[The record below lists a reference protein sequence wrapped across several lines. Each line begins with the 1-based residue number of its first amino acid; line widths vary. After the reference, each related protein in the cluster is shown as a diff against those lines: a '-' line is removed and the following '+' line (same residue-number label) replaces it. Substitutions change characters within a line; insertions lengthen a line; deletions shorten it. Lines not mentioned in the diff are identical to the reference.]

1 VPLEAPARIA
11 RWLATRGFNAER
23 EAVTLIADAPDP
35 GAALERVVET
45 VPEDAVK
52 VTAEHVRSVLDDR
65 PPAPDPT
72 EDPPERPAST
82 ADGSTAS
89 EGSRPPDPS
98 VSTGTE
104 PDDDDTPGGFPP
116 ETEGSGG
123 SEEGGEPSAEGEATA
138 PDHDTDHGSDRGM
151 IDEEAPTS
159 EGSASAPGGS
169 MASEGS
175 PSSDPSVSA
184 DSPASA
190 SEASTASRP
199 GGSPEPGVRSG
210 GGHGSE
216 SPSGDGHGSGSTFAR
231 EVDRSLRSVEVSND
245 MTGRSTGT
253 GGYRDFVETFRDR
266 YDRLSAKLRSRVT
279 HRPAESLQSA
289 SGGGEAGMIGMVAD
303 IRSTANGHWLVEL
316 EDTTGVFPCL
326 VMNDRGIA
334 ELVDE
339 LLLDEVIAVKGSLS
353 DDGGVLFVDS
363 LHFPD
368 VPRTFEPTT
377 ADRHVRAALVSDV
390 HVGSQ
395 EFMADA
401 WSRFADWLHTE
412 DAAEVEYLLLAGD
425 MVEGVGVYPNQDEE
439 LSIIDIY
446 DQYGAFAEHL
456 KEVPGDMEI
465 VMIPGNHDAVRLAEP
480 QPGFD
485 EELREIMSAHD
496 PRIVS
501 NPATVTVEGV
511 SVLMYHGVSLD
522 EVIAEL
528 PEEKASYDHP
538 HRAMYQLLKKRHVA
552 PQFGGHTRIAPEA
565 KDYLVVDEVPAIFHT
580 GHVHKLGW
588 GKYRDVLAVNSGC
601 WQAQTAFQKS
611 VNIDPDHGFAPV
623 VDLDT
628 LDLTVYDFN

>member
-1 VPLEAPARIA
+1 VPLEAPARVA
-11 RWLATRGFNAER
+11 RALAGRGYNAER
-23 EAVTLIADAPDP
+23 EAVTLIANTPDP
-35 GAALERVVET
+35 GDAIDRVVET

-52 VTAEHVRSVLDDR
+52 VTTEHVRSALGER
-65 PPAPDPT
+65 PPVSDPPSTSEAGSPGAPIEPGNPSAEDATGDEVAATGSVGEVDPPVSPGTDAPDP
-72 EDPPERPAST
+72 DQHGDSPPEMKGSDVGDSAVPGEGDAGIAGTGTTTSAVGEQGDAPGESGSVRAAGSEST
-82 ADGSTAS
+82 AT
-89 EGSRPPDPS
+89 
-98 VSTGTE
+98 
-104 PDDDDTPGGFPP
+104 PDDP
-116 ETEGSGG
+116 
-123 SEEGGEPSAEGEATA
+123 
-138 PDHDTDHGSDRGM
+138 R
-151 IDEEAPTS
+151 
-159 EGSASAPGGS
+159 ASAPGPGESSAAPSEDGS
-169 MASEGS
+169 A
-175 PSSDPSVSA
+175 
-184 DSPASA
+184 
-190 SEASTASRP
+190 
-199 GGSPEPGVRSG
+199 
-210 GGHGSE
+210 
-216 SPSGDGHGSGSTFAR
+216 SGSTSEFVR
-231 EVDRSLRSVEVSND
+231 QVDRSLRSIEVTND

-253 GGYRDFVETFRDR
+253 GEYRDFVETFRDR
-266 YDRLSAKLRSRVT
+266 YDRLSAKLRGRVT
-279 HRPAESLQSA
+279 HRPARSLQSA
-289 SGGGEAGMIGMVAD
+289 PGGGEAGMIGMVSD
-303 IRSTANGHWLVEL
+303 VRSTANGHWLVEL

-326 VMNDRGIA
+326 VMKDKGIA

-339 LLLDEVIAVKGSLS
+339 LLLDEVIAVDGSLS
-353 DDGGVLFVDS
+353 DDGGILFVDS

-368 VPRTFEPTT
+368 VPRTFKPKT

-439 LSIIDIY
+439 LSIVDIY
-446 DQYGAFAEHL
+446 EQYEAFSEHL
-456 KEVPGDMEI
+456 KEVPGDIEV

-496 PRIVS
+496 ARIVS
-501 NPATVTVEGV
+501 NPSTVTIEGV

-538 HRAMYQLLKKRHVA
+538 HRAMYQLLRKRHVA

-565 KDYLVVDEVPAIFHT
+565 RDYLVIDEVPAIFHT

-588 GKYRDVLAVNSGC
+588 GKYRNVLAVNSGC

-628 LDLTVYDFN
+628 LELTVYDFN

>member
-1 VPLEAPARIA
+1 MPLEAPARVA
-11 RWLATRGFNAER
+11 RQLATRGYNAER
-23 EAVTLIADAPDP
+23 EAVTLIADAPDTR
-35 GAALERVVET
+35 AALERVVET
-45 VPEDAVK
+45 VPEDALK
-52 VTAEHVRSVLDDR
+52 VTAAHVRSVLDDR

-72 EDPPERPAST
+72 ATPSDGPPADAGPGDGPTPT
-82 ADGSTAS
+82 A
-89 EGSRPPDPS
+89 DPS
-98 VSTGTE
+98 VSTGTDPTE
-104 PDDDDTPGGFPP
+104 GDTEHGFPP
-116 ETEGSGG
+116 ETK
-123 SEEGGEPSAEGEATA
+123 
-138 PDHDTDHGSDRGM
+138 
-151 IDEEAPTS
+151 
-159 EGSASAPGGS
+159 
-169 MASEGS
+169 
-175 PSSDPSVSA
+175 
-184 DSPASA
+184 
-190 SEASTASRP
+190 
-199 GGSPEPGVRSG
+199 
-210 GGHGSE
+210 
-216 SPSGDGHGSGSTFAR
+216 GSGSAGGTRGIPDEEGPGPGDGATDGAERTPPNEARTGTGGGSTPSAGTAGGSGRESDGQAAGSERSSAFVR
-231 EVDRSLRSVEVSND
+231 EVGRSLRSVAVSND

-253 GGYRDFVETFRDR
+253 GEYRDFVRTFRDR
-266 YDRLSAKLRSRVT
+266 YDRLSGKLRGRVT
-279 HRPAESLQSA
+279 HRPAESLQA
-289 SGGGEAGMIGMVAD
+289 ATGGGEAGMIGMVSD
-303 IRSTANGHWLVEL
+303 VRSTANGHWIVEL

-326 VMNDRGIA
+326 VMKDRGIA

-339 LLLDEVIAVKGSLS
+339 LLLDEVIAVDGSLS
-353 DDGGVLFVDS
+353 EDAGVLFVDS

-368 VPRTFEPTT
+368 VPRTFRPKT

-439 LSIIDIY
+439 LSIVDIY
-446 DQYGAFAEHL
+446 EQYEAFSEHL
-456 KEVPGDMEI
+456 KEVPGDMEV

-485 EELREIMSAHD
+485 EELREIMSVHD
-496 PRIVS
+496 ARVVS
-501 NPATVTVEGV
+501 NPSTVTVEGV

-552 PQFGGHTRIAPEA
+552 PQFGGHTRIAPEE
-565 KDYLVVDEVPAIFHT
+565 KDYLVIDEVPAIFHT

-588 GKYRDVLAVNSGC
+588 GKYRNVLAVNSGC

-611 VNIDPDHGFAPV
+611 VNIDPDHAFAPV

-628 LDLTVYDFN
+628 LELTVYDFN

>member
-1 VPLEAPARIA
+1 MPLEAPARVA
-11 RWLATRGFNAER
+11 HELATRGYNAER

-35 GAALERVVET
+35 AAAIARVVDT

-52 VTAEHVRSVLDDR
+52 VTTEHVRSILDDH

-72 EDPPERPAST
+72 VTT
-82 ADGSTAS
+82 ADGDDSGAEGPTAGDTGPGTAS
-89 EGSRPPDPS
+89 VAADATTEDDLPSDEHPS
-98 VSTGTE
+98 VSTGT
-104 PDDDDTPGGFPP
+104 PSGNGGGVCDSPP
-116 ETEGSGG
+116 ETGGSANADRNPEDGGGTGAGTGTGARAAGPGASPAGSGDEHARG
-123 SEEGGEPSAEGEATA
+123 SPSA
-138 PDHDTDHGSDRGM
+138 PVDDS
-151 IDEEAPTS
+151 
-159 EGSASAPGGS
+159 SAS
-169 MASEGS
+169 SEGS
-175 PSSDPSVSA
+175 PAGAGDTPPEFVRDVDPA
-184 DSPASA
+184 
-190 SEASTASRP
+190 
-199 GGSPEPGVRSG
+199 
-210 GGHGSE
+210 
-216 SPSGDGHGSGSTFAR
+216 
-231 EVDRSLRSVEVSND
+231 LRSVEVTND

-253 GGYRDFVETFRDR
+253 GEYRDFVETFRDR

-279 HRPAESLQSA
+279 HRPAESLQA
-289 SGGGEAGMIGMVAD
+289 APGGGEAGMIGMVSD
-303 IRSTANGHWLVEL
+303 VRSTAGGHWLVEL

-326 VMNDRGIA
+326 VMKDREFA
-334 ELVDE
+334 ELVDD
-339 LLLDEVIAVKGSLS
+339 LLLDEVIAVEGSLS
-353 DDGGVLFVDS
+353 DDGGILFVDA

-368 VPRTFEPTT
+368 VPRTFEPRT

-395 EFMADA
+395 EFMGEA

-412 DAAEVEYLLLAGD
+412 EAAEVEYLLLAGD

-439 LSIIDIY
+439 LSIVDIY
-446 DQYGAFAEHL
+446 EQYEAFSEHL
-456 KEVPGDMEI
+456 KEVPGDVEV

-496 PRIVS
+496 ARIVS
-501 NPATVTVEGV
+501 NPSTVTVEGV

-552 PQFGGHTRIAPEA
+552 PQFGGHTRIAPEE
-565 KDYLVVDEVPAIFHT
+565 KDYLVIDEVPAIFHT

-588 GKYRDVLAVNSGC
+588 GKYRNVLAVNSGC

-611 VNIDPDHGFAPV
+611 VNIDPDHAFAPV

>member
-1 VPLEAPARIA
+1 M
-11 RWLATRGFNAER
+11 
-23 EAVTLIADAPDP
+23 TLIANTPDP
-35 GAALERVVET
+35 GDAIDRVVER

-52 VTAEHVRSVLDDR
+52 VTAEHVRSALGER
-65 PPAPDPT
+65 PPVSDPPSTSDSGSPGSPIEPGDPTTADPPGDEAVPDDPSGATDPSASTGTDAPDPGT
-72 EDPPERPAST
+72 H
-82 ADGSTAS
+82 ADS
-89 EGSRPPDPS
+89 
-98 VSTGTE
+98 
-104 PDDDDTPGGFPP
+104 PP
-116 ETEGSGG
+116 ETKGSDIDASAVPGEGDTEVEGTEAAPPIGEQGDASAESG
-123 SEEGGEPSAEGEATA
+123 SAPSAATESAATA
-138 PDHDTDHGSDRGM
+138 DDPQPSSPDPGENS
-151 IDEEAPTS
+151 IAPS
-159 EGSASAPGGS
+159 EGRSAPGS
-169 MASEGS
+169 TSEF
-175 PSSDPSVSA
+175 
-184 DSPASA
+184 
-190 SEASTASRP
+190 
-199 GGSPEPGVRSG
+199 VRQ
-210 GGHGSE
+210 
-216 SPSGDGHGSGSTFAR
+216 
-231 EVDRSLRSVEVSND
+231 VDRSLRSVEVTND

-253 GGYRDFVETFRDR
+253 GEYRDFVETFRDR
-266 YDRLSAKLRSRVT
+266 YDRLSAKLRGRVT
-279 HRPAESLQSA
+279 HRPARSLQTA
-289 SGGGEAGMIGMVAD
+289 PGGGEAGMIGMVSD
-303 IRSTANGHWLVEL
+303 VRSTANGHWLVEL

-326 VMNDRGIA
+326 VMKDKGIA
-334 ELVDE
+334 DLVDE
-339 LLLDEVIAVKGSLS
+339 LLLDEVIAVDGSLS
-353 DDGGVLFVDS
+353 DDAGILFVDS

-368 VPRTFEPTT
+368 VPRTFEPKT

-395 EFMADA
+395 EFMGDA

-439 LSIIDIY
+439 LSIVDIY
-446 DQYGAFAEHL
+446 EQYEAFSEHL
-456 KEVPGDMEI
+456 KEVPGDIEI

-501 NPATVTVEGV
+501 NPSTVTIEGV

-538 HRAMYQLLKKRHVA
+538 HRAMYQLLRKRHVA

-565 KDYLVVDEVPAIFHT
+565 RDYLVIDEVPAIFHT

-588 GKYRDVLAVNSGC
+588 GKYRNVLAVNSGC

-628 LDLTVYDFN
+628 LELTVYDFN

>member
-1 VPLEAPARIA
+1 MPLEAAARIA
-11 RWLATRGFNAER
+11 RRLATRGYNAER

-35 GAALERVVET
+35 GVALERVVER

-65 PPAPDPT
+65 APVPDPT
-72 EDPPERPAST
+72 TPPT
-82 ADGSTAS
+82 
-89 EGSRPPDPS
+89 DPS
-98 VSTGTE
+98 VSTGDDGAEDGTVGGVPPEMRGSSVADRDPGDPSGNVAETGSTE
-104 PDDDDTPGGFPP
+104 RDDDGFDVS
-116 ETEGSGG
+116 GS
-123 SEEGGEPSAEGEATA
+123 SVDDEPSAPAAGEPPEAAPATA
-138 PDHDTDHGSDRGM
+138 GDSTSTGGPTPGD
-151 IDEEAPTS
+151 PTS
-159 EGSASAPGGS
+159 GF
-169 MASEGS
+169 
-175 PSSDPSVSA
+175 V
-184 DSPASA
+184 
-190 SEASTASRP
+190 
-199 GGSPEPGVRSG
+199 
-210 GGHGSE
+210 
-216 SPSGDGHGSGSTFAR
+216 R
-231 EVDRSLRSVEVSND
+231 EVDRSLRSVEVTND

-253 GGYRDFVETFRDR
+253 GEYRDFVETFRDR
-266 YDRLSAKLRSRVT
+266 YDRLSAKLRGRVT
-279 HRPAESLQSA
+279 HRPAESLQA
-289 SGGGEAGMIGMVAD
+289 APGGGEAGMIGMVSD
-303 IRSTANGHWLVEL
+303 VRSTANGHWLVEL

-326 VMNDRGIA
+326 VMKDKGIA
-334 ELVDE
+334 DLVEE
-339 LLLDEVIAVKGSLS
+339 LLLDEVIAVEGSLS
-353 DDGGVLFVDS
+353 DDAGILFVDS

-368 VPRTFEPTT
+368 VPRTFRPTT

-439 LSIIDIY
+439 LSIVDIY
-446 DQYGAFAEHL
+446 EQYEAFSEHL
-456 KEVPGDMEI
+456 KEVPGDVEI

-485 EELREIMSAHD
+485 EELRAIMSAHD
-496 PRIVS
+496 ARIVS
-501 NPATVTVEGV
+501 NPSTVTVEGV

-552 PQFGGHTRIAPEA
+552 PQFGGHTRIAPEE
-565 KDYLVVDEVPAIFHT
+565 KDYLVIDEAPAIFHT

-588 GKYRDVLAVNSGC
+588 GKYRNVLAVNSGC

-628 LDLTVYDFN
+628 LELTVYDFN

>member
-1 VPLEAPARIA
+1 MPLEAPARVA
-11 RWLATRGFNAER
+11 RQLATRGYNAER
-23 EAVTLIADAPDP
+23 AAVTLIADAPDP
-35 GAALERVVET
+35 GATLERVLET

-52 VTAEHVRSVLDDR
+52 VTADHVRAVLDER

-72 EDPPERPAST
+72 APDPAPTPVDASASEADPAT
-82 ADGSTAS
+82 AGSTL
-89 EGSRPPDPS
+89 PDATPS
-98 VSTGTE
+98 VSTGTG
-104 PDDDDTPGGFPP
+104 PDDGDTVCESPP
-116 ETEGSGG
+116 ETKGYGG
-123 SEEGGEPSAEGEATA
+123 ADEA
-138 PDHDTDHGSDRGM
+138 GSDRG
-151 IDEEAPTS
+151 EAGLGADPESGT
-159 EGSASAPGGS
+159 GTDIGPGTGVG
-169 MASEGS
+169 E
-175 PSSDPSVSA
+175 PSDDAA
-184 DSPASA
+184 DSPPGNSPR
-190 SEASTASRP
+190 SETDRGTPRPRDGVASTGA
-199 GGSPEPGVRSG
+199 GAAEAD
-210 GGHGSE
+210 
-216 SPSGDGHGSGSTFAR
+216 SPSGFVR
-231 EVDRSLRSVEVSND
+231 EVDRSLRSVEVTND

-253 GGYRDFVETFRDR
+253 GEYRDFVETFRDR
-266 YDRLSAKLRSRVT
+266 YDRLSAKLRGRVT
-279 HRPAESLQSA
+279 HRPAESLQA
-289 SGGGEAGMIGMVAD
+289 APGGGEAGMVGMVAD
-303 IRSTANGHWLVEL
+303 VRSTANGHWLVEL

-326 VMNDRGIA
+326 VMKDREIA
-334 ELVDE
+334 DLVDE
-339 LLLDEVIAVKGSLS
+339 LLLDEVVAVDGSLS
-353 DDGGVLFVDS
+353 DDGGILFVDS

-368 VPRTFEPTT
+368 VPRTFRPET

-395 EFMADA
+395 EFIADA

-412 DAAEVEYLLLAGD
+412 EAAEVEYLLLAGD

-439 LSIIDIY
+439 LSIVDIY
-446 DQYGAFAEHL
+446 EQYEAFAECL
-456 KEVPGDMEI
+456 KEVPGDVEV

-496 PRIVS
+496 ARIVS
-501 NPATVTVEGV
+501 NPSTVTIEGV

-552 PQFGGHTRIAPEA
+552 PQFGGHTRIAPEE
-565 KDYLVVDEVPAIFHT
+565 KDYLVIDEVPAIFHT

-588 GKYRDVLAVNSGC
+588 GKYRNVLAVNSGC

-628 LDLTVYDFN
+628 LELTVYDFN